1 MSTET
6 LERARTSAPGKPRA
20 TGRPRGTSRLTS
32 KATVN
37 AVLLFGVLYTM
48 LPMAFVV
55 LASLKSPAGLISGD
69 VFSLHDLGPT
79 SNFSGLVHTDGGI
92 FFRWYLNSIL
102 YAGVGAIVTGL
113 VCVAAGYA
121 FDKYSFR
128 GKERLYALV
137 LLGVLVPGT
146 ATTLPLYLLANKAHL
161 DNTIWAV
168 LIPSFVSP
176 FGVFLARVFSQSYV
190 PNEILEAA
198 RIDGAGDL
206 GVFRSIALPLLG
218 PGFATIALFQFS
230 AIWNGF
236 YLPYVMLNNQKLY
249 PVSLGLYIWS
259 SQISTDDPTMLGQVM
274 TGSALTIIPIIVLFI
289 CLQRYWRSGLTA
301 GALK

>member
-1 MSTET
+1 MSTDT
-6 LERARTSAPGKPRA
+6 LERARTSTASGNPGTR
-20 TGRPRGTSRLTS
+20 RSHSSSRLTS
-32 KATVN
+32 KASVN
-37 AVLLFGVLYTM
+37 AVLVFGVLYTM

-55 LASLKSPAGLISGD
+55 LASLKTPAGLISGN
-69 VFSLHDLGPT
+69 VFSLQDLGPG
-79 SNFSGLVHTDGGI
+79 SNFSGLIHTDGGI
-92 FFRWYLNSIL
+92 FFRWYLNSIF
-102 YAGVGAIVTGL
+102 YAGVGALVTGF
-113 VCVAAGYA
+113 VCVATGYA
-121 FDKYSFR
+121 FDKYDFR
-128 GKERLYALV
+128 GKEKLYALV

-146 ATTLPLYLLANKAHL
+146 ATTLPLYLLADKVHL

-168 LIPSFVSP
+168 LIPGFVSP

-190 PNEILEAA
+190 PGEILEAA

-206 GVFRSIALPLLG
+206 RVFRSIGLPLLG

-236 YLPYVMLNNQKLY
+236 YLPYVMLNNEKLF

-259 SQISTDDPTMLGQVM
+259 SETTTDTPSMMGQVM
-274 TGSALTIIPIIVLFI
+274 TGSALTIIPIIALFI